1 MRKLTTALLTMLV
14 LLLLTA
20 CNSEQK
26 AVTESAEGFLTALV
40 NNDKSAAAQ
49 YATEEFM
56 NSETMKLMDPQYL
69 SDTFFEGMGIA
80 REDTD
85 EEAQKV
91 VDEYVKKIIERAYKD
106 YEIQDVKI
114 KDNKAYVTA
123 KITLGYDP
131 EASRA
136 ISDDTKNMISEYQ
149 SDNYD
154 ELMSIYRQEGER
166 AMYTKLYSDLIPII
180 IGKMQEQLEAE
191 NEAEEKTIISF
202 EKIDKKWLVTD
213 LEENRTGAAPV
224 GSTEESAET
233 AVTSPEYAS
242 TSSTETEYASEDMTG
257 AEYASTEEAAEET
270 ETDEGSTTGGT
281 VQEAAEEE
289 PEGEEDDESGEN
301 S

>member
-1 MRKLTTALLTMLV
+1 MRKLTTALLTMLI

-40 NNDKSAAAQ
+40 NNDKNAASQ
-49 YATEEFM
+49 YATEDFM

-69 SDTFFEGMGIA
+69 SDVFFEGMGVA

-85 EEAQKV
+85 EEAQKA
-91 VDEYVKKIIERAYKD
+91 VDEYVKQIIERAYKD
-106 YEIQDVKI
+106 YEILDVKI

-131 EASRA
+131 EASRNISEDTQKM
-136 ISDDTKNMISEYQ
+136 ISDYQ
-149 SDNYD
+149 SEHYD
-154 ELMSIYRQEGER
+154 ELLSIYKEEGEK
-166 AMYTKLYSDLIPII
+166 AMNKKLFSDLIPIV
-180 IGKMQEQLEAE
+180 IGKMQEQLEVE
-191 NEAEEKTIISF
+191 SESEEKTIISF
-202 EKIDKKWLVTD
+202 EKINKKWLVTD

-224 GSTEESAET
+224 GATEESAET

-242 TSSTETEYASEDMTG
+242 TSSTQTEYASEDMTG
-257 AEYASTEEAAEET
+257 AEYASTDEAAQEMEP
-270 ETDEGSTTGGT
+270 DEGGTTGET
-281 VQEAAEEE
+281 AQEAAEEE
-289 PEGEEDDESGEN
+289 PDGEEDDESGEN

>member
-1 MRKLTTALLTMLV
+1 MRKLTTALMTMLV

-26 AVTESAEGFLTALV
+26 AVTESAEGFLKALV
-40 NNDKSAAAQ
+40 HNDKDATAQ

-69 SDTFFEGMGIA
+69 SDVFFEAMGIT
-80 REDTD
+80 REETS
-85 EEAQKV
+85 EEAQKA
-91 VDEYVKKIIERAYKD
+91 VDEYVKQIIERAYKD
-106 YEIQDVKI
+106 YEILDVKI

-131 EASRA
+131 EASRNIPEDTQKM
-136 ISDDTKNMISEYQ
+136 ISDYRTEH
-149 SDNYD
+149 YD
-154 ELMSIYRQEGER
+154 ELLSIYRDEGEK
-166 AMYTKLYSDLIPII
+166 AMYRKLYSDLIPII

-191 NEAEEKTIISF
+191 NTAEEKTILSF

-233 AVTSPEYAS
+233 AVTSPGDAS
-242 TSSTETEYASEDMTG
+242 TSSTQTEYASEDMTD
-257 AEYASTEEAAEET
+257 AEYASTDEEAEET
-270 ETDEGSTTGGT
+270 EPDEGSTSGETAE
-281 VQEAAEEE
+281 EAAEEE
-289 PEGEEDDESGEN
+289 PYGEEDNESGEN